1 MSTWLI
7 IVMVCGPS
15 FSAGFAVA
23 IHLQPWH
30 RAFQSERRDYIA
42 MREKLWAAQAQLRT
56 HGIET
61 PLAEII
67 GE

>member
-1 MSTWLI
+1 MSTLLI
-7 IVMVCGPS
+7 VVMVCGPS